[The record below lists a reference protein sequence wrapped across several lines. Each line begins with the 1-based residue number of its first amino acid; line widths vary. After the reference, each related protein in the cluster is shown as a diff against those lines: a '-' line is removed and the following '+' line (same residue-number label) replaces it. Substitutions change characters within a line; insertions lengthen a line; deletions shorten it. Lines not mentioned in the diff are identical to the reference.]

1 MQITQTVKTNKPTPA
16 TLPPQIAREYIE
28 DMLKELQ
35 LIADAQD
42 LKDVSILL
50 NMTLR
55 LMSFHSPELSEKL

>member
-1 MQITQTVKTNKPTPA
+1 MQTTQKIKTNTPTSV
-16 TLPPQIAREYIE
+16 TLSSQIAREYIE

-35 LIADAQD
+35 LMADTQD

-55 LMSFHSPELSEKL
+55 LMSFYNPEFSEEL